1 MDKVRNVWVYDI
13 ETIKNFFCVVWLNI
27 DSKELVYHEISEFVN
42 DHKELKRF
50 VKKRVKKGIGY
61 NNNHFDNPVL
71 DDVVKRERVTPE
83 YIYAKSQKVINNK
96 YNNVYDPV
104 MKQIDLFRIWHYN
117 NKNKSC
123 SLKKLQ
129 INLDLPNVEDM
140 PYPHDKPVTRE
151 QASEIRS
158 YCENDVLST
167 YAFYEKSVGKIRE
180 RQEIKK
186 KTGIDCINFSDTSLG
201 EALVLK
207 YYCDE
212 FKLDP
217 KEVKQRRTIHESVD
231 FNEIVLPHIHYTTP
245 GAKRL
250 LNNVR
255 STTLKVGNDFCYSSI
270 LKNIHVDMKLGGL
283 HGAYKGNFFEDEE
296 YCIID
301 SDVAGLY
308 PRIYTYY
315 NFRPAH
321 LPGFNRVVE
330 PIYEQRIEAKGLSKD
345 KSLSQE
351 ERNYYKMLQGMLKLA
366 LNSIYGKF
374 NDQFSFLYD
383 YKTMLSVT
391 INGQLLIIKWIES
404 LIETIPSLMVLQA
417 NTDGCTF
424 RLKRSD
430 VELFY
435 EMCEAFQTYS
445 GFVLEHQN
453 YKRISIRDVNTYCA
467 LDMNDKLK
475 VKGEYVYEI
484 GDEFHKKYDFRVS
497 RKAAVD
503 YLMFD
508 KPIKETIHECKNFYH
523 FMGSERFKKKESFGY
538 WLDNNLR
545 QTKTQE
551 NVRYYASNTGRLL
564 KKFYHS
570 GKSENTTSSIES
582 GQTLTECNKIIENK
596 LPPNL
601 DYQFYYN
608 YARQLANATVMYD
621 KKNKTDRKGKGTLPI
636 DFSPK

>member
-1 MDKVRNVWVYDI
+1 MEKVRNVWIYDI

-27 DSKELVYHEISEFVN
+27 DTEELVYHEISEFVN
-42 DHKELKRF
+42 DHKEMRRF
-50 VKKRVKKGIGY
+50 VKKRVTKGIGY
-61 NNNHFDNPVL
+61 NNVKFDYPIL
-71 DDVVKRERVTPE
+71 DDMLKREKISPE
-83 YIYAKSQKVINNK
+83 YIYAKAQKVIDMK
-96 YNNVYDPV
+96 YSNVYDPL
-104 MKQIDLFRIWHYN
+104 MKQVDLYRIWHYN
-117 NKNKSC
+117 NKNRSC

-151 QASEIRS
+151 QAVAIRS

-167 YAFYEKSVGKIRE
+167 FAFFKKSIGKIQE
-180 RQEIKK
+180 RQDIKK
-186 KTGIDCINFSDTSLG
+186 RTGIDCINMSDSALG

-207 YYCDE
+207 YYCDK

-217 KEVKQRRTIHESVD
+217 KEVRQRRTVHESVD
-231 FNEIVLPHIHYTTP
+231 FNEIVLPHINYTTNVT
-245 GAKRL
+245 KRL

-255 STTLKVGNDFCYSSI
+255 STTLTVGSEFTYSVI

-283 HGAYKGNFFEDEE
+283 HGAFRGNYVEDDE

-321 LPGFNRVVE
+321 LPGFNSVVE
-330 PIYEQRIEAKGLSKD
+330 PIYEQRIEAKALSKD
-345 KSLSQE
+345 KSLTQE

-366 LNSIYGKF
+366 LNSVYGKF
-374 NDQFSFLYD
+374 NDQFSFLND

-404 LIETIPSLMVLQA
+404 LIEAIPSITILQA

-424 RLKRSD
+424 KLKRSD

-435 EMCEAFQTYS
+435 EICEMFQTYS

-453 YKRISIRDVNTYCA
+453 YKRISIRDVNSYCA
-467 LDMNDKLK
+467 LDVYDKLK
-475 VKGEYVYEI
+475 VKGEYVYEV
-484 GDEFHKKYDFRVS
+484 GEEFHKKYDFRVS
-497 RKAAVD
+497 RKAAVE
-503 YLMFD
+503 YLMYD
-508 KPIKETIHECKNFYH
+508 KPIKESVHECKNFYH
-523 FMGSERFKKKESFGY
+523 FMGSERFKKKESYGY
-538 WLDNNLR
+538 WMDNNLNK
-545 QTKTQE
+545 TPTQE
-551 NVRYYASNTGRLL
+551 NIRYYASKGGKIL

-570 GKSENTTSSIES
+570 GKSMNTTSSIEA
-582 GQTLTECNKIIENK
+582 GQTLTECNKVIK
-596 LPPNL
+596 DVLPSNI

-621 KKNKTDRKGKGTLPI
+621 KKDKTQRKGKGTLLI
-636 DFSPK
+636 DFNPK